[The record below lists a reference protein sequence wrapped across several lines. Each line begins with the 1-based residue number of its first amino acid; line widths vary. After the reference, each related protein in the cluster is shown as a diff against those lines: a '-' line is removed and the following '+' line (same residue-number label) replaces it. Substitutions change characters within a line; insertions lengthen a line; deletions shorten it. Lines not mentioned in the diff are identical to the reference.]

1 VFGSSGQ
8 VPQSSPQYDAD
19 AGAERP
25 GPYGGAFGQPPGG
38 FGAAGGFNAPG
49 GVNAGG
55 VNQGPA
61 GGPNQPGWAPYG
73 YQPAPMAPP
82 KQVIIAS
89 VIAFGIAGLSI
100 LLALFAFTSAGASM
114 AELMTGDPGNQ
125 GVVAA
130 AAVLS
135 AALYVLPAIYVRK
148 RRRWARTM
156 LIVLAAIG
164 IAGGLGALPGSLLGM
179 AIHGA
184 LLAML
189 VQQPT
194 KLWFT
199 HR

>member
-8 VPQSSPQYDAD
+8 APQSAPQYDAG

-25 GPYGGAFGQPPGG
+25 GPYSGAFGQPPGG
-38 FGAAGGFNAPG
+38 YGAAGGFNAP
-49 GVNAGG
+49 GG

-82 KQVIIAS
+82 KQVTIAS

-130 AAVLS
+130 AAVIS
-135 AALYVLPAIYVRK
+135 AALYILPAIYVRK

-156 LIVLAAIG
+156 LIVLAALG

-179 AIHGA
+179 AIHVA
-184 LLAML
+184 LLVML
-189 VQQPT
+189 LQQPT
-194 KLWFT
+194 KLWFA